1 MLGLQSG
8 SYEPEGEAVSIIA
21 ARNEFLSVVARRKPD
36 VLKDLAGN
44 PFEAFLKMYPQ
55 EWCYYP
61 HVFSYIFARRGEAFI
76 PTAMAL
82 REALWDWADR
92 YHLQDW
98 WCIELALW
106 TLFHWRKDSKL
117 REQFEWKYVFPPRYG
132 LLSSHD
138 EKELSEE
145 FWSSKDGT
153 VFGFPH
159 WDPDDGH
166 QWNRSLY
173 EEILTKNFKTRMHA
187 YLDKIESMARERGLK
202 RVSKI
207 EKDHF
212 MWLVAYQIE
221 ERLQEE
227 IRKDARRGSEQTVSK
242 AIGKLAN
249 YIGLTLRYC
258 GRGKRP
264 KKASRSEL
272 STSDLILK
280 AAESRRRQ
288 RLIDLKE

>member
-1 MLGLQSG
+1 
-8 SYEPEGEAVSIIA
+8 
-21 ARNEFLSVVARRKPD
+21 
-36 VLKDLAGN
+36 
-44 PFEAFLKMYPQ
+44 
-55 EWCYYP
+55 
-61 HVFSYIFARRGEAFI
+61 
-76 PTAMAL
+76 
-82 REALWDWADR
+82 
-92 YHLQDW
+92 
-98 WCIELALW
+98 
-106 TLFHWRKDSKL
+106 
-117 REQFEWKYVFPPRYG
+117 
-132 LLSSHD
+132 
-138 EKELSEE
+138 
-145 FWSSKDGT
+145 
-153 VFGFPH
+153 
-159 WDPDDGH
+159 
-166 QWNRSLY
+166 
-173 EEILTKNFKTRMHA
+173 MHA